1 MPPNVLLQNTQSVK
15 AVLSSNTSEKQENNS
30 STNNAIKESYKLIDI
45 KSEKELD
52 YASGDSD
59 KNNLFS
65 KETQEEIGECVE
77 RLKIDT
83 EKYIGGG
90 DA

>member
-1 MPPNVLLQNTQSVK
+1 MLP
-15 AVLSSNTSEKQENNS
+15 SNIFEKQENNS
-30 STNNAIKESYKLIDI
+30 PTNNAIEESYKLISNE
-45 KSEKELD
+45 SEKELD
-52 YASGDSD
+52 HAGGDSD

-65 KETQEEIGECVE
+65 KENKEKCGECVK
-77 RLKIDT
+77 RFKIDS

>member
-1 MPPNVLLQNTQSVK
+1 MLPSDTFEN
-15 AVLSSNTSEKQENNS
+15 QENNS
-30 STNNAIKESYKLIDI
+30 SKNNAVKECYKLIYI
-45 KSEKELD
+45 KSDKELD
-52 YASGDSD
+52 HASGDSD

-65 KETQEEIGECVE
+65 KETREEIGECVE